1 MDSPQRRDHAPGMN
15 TFSMSDWLRR
25 LRLIAFGG
33 VFVLAGALAAP
44 PASSPLISTAVAQE
58 AKQRPDRARDREAS
72 ESEARRLPADAT
84 TEHTVELPD
93 RTLRFK
99 ATAGSIPV
107 RNSESNKLLAEIG
120 YVAYVRTDLP
130 AATRPVTFAV
140 NGGPGAASAY
150 LHLGAMGPWRLP
162 LDRVTPSQPPSVVPN
177 AETWLD
183 FTDLVFIDPPG
194 TGYSRIEASGD
205 ERKKLWSV
213 DGDAEVV
220 ATFIRKWIEG
230 AGRHQSPKYIVG
242 ESYGGFRAV
251 KVTRALSG
259 TGISGLVLISPVLDF
274 GWRGQTQHSPLAWVV
289 RLPSMAAT
297 AREAKAPFDREALRE
312 VERYA
317 ADEYLTDIMRGERDA
332 EAVARISTRVAAL
345 TGLDPELVRQ
355 LGGRVDNRTFLREL
369 RRERGLVGSA
379 YDATVTGFDPE
390 PRSATSHH
398 ADPMLTAMSRPLT
411 GAMVDLYQG
420 VLQWRVDAPYRLL
433 NREVDWDWGR
443 GRVTHQIVD
452 DLRNLLAL
460 DPRMQVLVTHGASDL
475 VTPYFESQLI
485 IDQLPTYGTAERLRL
500 GVYGGGHMYYS
511 RDASRR
517 ALRDDAER
525 MFRATAPSA
534 PITAE

>member
-1 MDSPQRRDHAPGMN
+1 VFIAEQLATCRL
-15 TFSMSDWLRR
+15 FSSFPKAIRIKAMLRAFR
-25 LRLIAFGG
+25 LPVCATLCLLLAMP
-33 VFVLAGALAAP
+33 FVM
-44 PASSPLISTAVAQE
+44 AQE
-58 AKQRPDRARDREAS
+58 QQRGEQQ
-72 ESEARRLPADAT
+72 EARRPRAEAQAQALPPESVT
-84 TEHTVELPD
+84 RHTLELPG
-93 RTLRFK
+93 RTLQFT
-99 ATAGSIPV
+99 ATVGHLTLTDQQGAPQ
-107 RNSESNKLLAEIG
+107 AEIAF
-120 YVAYVRTDLP
+120 VAYTKDGSD

-140 NGGPGAASAY
+140 NGGPGASSAY
-150 LHLGAMGPWRLP
+150 LHLLAIGPWLLP
-162 LDRVTPSQPPSVVPN
+162 LDGPTISPSAPTALAPN

-205 ERKKLWSV
+205 ERKRLWSV

-259 TGISGLVLISPVLDF
+259 TGINGLVLVSPVLDF
-274 GWRGQTQHSPLAWVV
+274 GWRGHTQHSPLAWVV

-312 VERYA
+312 AERYA
-317 ADEYLTDIMRGERDA
+317 AGEYLTDIMRGERDA
-332 EAVARISTRVAAL
+332 EAVARMSTRVAAL
-345 TGLDPELVRQ
+345 TGLDPALVRR
-355 LGGRVDNRTFLREL
+355 LGGRVDNSTFLREL
-369 RRERGLVGSA
+369 RRERGLVASA
-379 YDATVTGFDPE
+379 YDATITSFDPE
-390 PRSATSHH
+390 PRSASSHH

-411 GAMVDLYQG
+411 SAMVDLYQG

-433 NREVDWDWGR
+433 SREVDWDWGR
-443 GRVTHQIVD
+443 GRTTHHIVD
-452 DLRNLLAL
+452 DLRNLLSL
-460 DPRMQVLVTHGASDL
+460 DPRLHVLVTHGASDL

-485 IDQLPTYGTAERLRL
+485 IDQLPAFGSAERLRL

-517 ALRDDAER
+517 AMRDDAER
-525 MFRATAPSA
+525 LFRATAPTA
-534 PITAE
+534 PNTAE